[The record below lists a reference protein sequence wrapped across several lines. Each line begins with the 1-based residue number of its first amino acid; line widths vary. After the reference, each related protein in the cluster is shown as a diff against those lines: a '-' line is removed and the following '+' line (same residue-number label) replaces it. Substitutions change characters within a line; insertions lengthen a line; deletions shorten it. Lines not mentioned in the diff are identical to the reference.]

1 MMLNLNG
8 LRQKSRRWLPLVGWV
23 GVVAIAVLLL
33 CLVLYGA
40 MLRPMQTRLDELQH
54 NAASAR
60 ANLVNAGV
68 AASPANGSSG
78 EQLVEFYKFFPAEN
92 ESPQWLEKLV
102 GVAEKNGLSLN
113 DGEYKVTQDKVGK
126 LMRYKITL
134 PVQGKYPQIRKF
146 LLSLKTEIPMA
157 ALEDVQFE
165 RKDIIDAAVQAKVK
179 LVLYL
184 VQAS

>member
-8 LRQKSRRWLPLVGWV
+8 LRQKSRRWQPLVGRV
-23 GVVAIAVLLL
+23 GMVAIAVLLL

-40 MLRPMQTRLDELQH
+40 MLRPMQTRLDAVQH

-60 ANLVNAGV
+60 ANLVNAV
-68 AASPANGSSG
+68 VTASPVNGSPG
-78 EQLVEFYKFFPAEN
+78 EQLVEFYKFFPVEN

-113 DGEYKVTQDKVGK
+113 DGEYKITQDKVGK

-134 PVQGKYPQIRKF
+134 PVQGKYLQIRKF

-157 ALEDVQFE
+157 SLEDVQFE
-165 RKDIIDAAVQAKVK
+165 RKEIVDSAVQAKIK

>member
-33 CLVLYGA
+33 CLILYGA
-40 MLRPMQTRLDELQH
+40 MLRPMQTRWDALQH

-60 ANLVNAGV
+60 ESLVNASV
-68 AASPANGSSG
+68 TASPVNGSPS